1 MTPTILNAAYTI
13 KPLLPEL
20 LDTETAAQVAQ
31 QLETLLTQA
40 AAGQLIDNQITEVL
54 RAHETT
60 QTWMRRYLKGEAP
73 ADITRSISGL
83 PGNMEARPRKPE
95 YQCPECHKQYAE
107 LPQSRI
113 PTCPDHPH
121 QPLTLIQP

>member
-1 MTPTILNAAYTI
+1 MTLSILDAAYAI
-13 KPLLPEL
+13 QPFLPEL
-20 LDTETAAQVAQ
+20 LGPEIGRQVDQ
-31 QLETLLTQA
+31 QLQTLLTQA
-40 AAGQLIDNQITEVL
+40 AAGQSIENQITETL

-60 QTWMRRYLKGEAP
+60 QTWMRRYLKGETP

-83 PGNMEARPRKPE
+83 PGNMNARPRKPE

-107 LPQSRI
+107 LPQARI
-113 PTCPDHPH
+113 PTCPDHPN

>member
-1 MTPTILNAAYTI
+1 MTPTILNAAHTI
-13 KPLLPEL
+13 KPILPEL
-20 LDTETAAQVAQ
+20 LDPETATQVDQ
-31 QLETLLTQA
+31 KLETLLTQA
-40 AAGQLIDNQITEVL
+40 AAGQSIENQITETL

-73 ADITRSISGL
+73 ADITRSMSGL